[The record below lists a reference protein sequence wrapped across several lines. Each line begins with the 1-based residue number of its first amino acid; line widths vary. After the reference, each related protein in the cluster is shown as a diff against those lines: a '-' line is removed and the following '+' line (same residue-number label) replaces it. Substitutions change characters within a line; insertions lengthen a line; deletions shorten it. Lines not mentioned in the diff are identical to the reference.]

1 MENSNFNGTLAEFD
15 AGIFEK
21 KLTRAMQDVVL
32 GVVNNSQKGQK
43 GKVTIELTVS
53 KDTGSDRVEIQH
65 KLTYSKP
72 TMRGKSIEED
82 TTSTPMYPSRNG
94 SLSLSQENQN
104 EMFDSAGVTR
114 MTK

>member
-43 GKVTIELTVS
+43 GKVTIELIVS
-53 KDTGSDRVEIQH
+53 KDSGSDRVDVQH

-72 TMRGKSIEED
+72 TMRGKSTEED
-82 TTSTPMYPSRNG
+82 TTSTPMYPMRNG
-94 SLSLSQENQN
+94 ALSISPENQT
-104 EMFDSAGVTR
+104 ELFQEAGVTR
-114 MTK
+114 MVK